1 MSWYYAENNE
11 RRGPIDV
18 PAFDALVHAGA
29 IRPETL
35 VWSEG
40 MAGWVPYSQSGHQPA
55 FAGMPPIPAGDP
67 GATSTTPAG
76 VEMGVCSESGRV
88 LPRSELVEIDG
99 RLVSAEYKN
108 VVLQRIREGVS
119 ATGSCDP
126 EALAQEILDR
136 GYHVSAT
143 NCFARGW
150 RLVMGNFWLTVG
162 SCFLTMI
169 VSQAAGMLPLIG
181 PLLVYGPLKAGM
193 QWLMIRLIRGEKAS
207 VSDAFEGFNR
217 GFGQL
222 LGVTAVV
229 VGVSLAAF
237 IPAGAVIIGV
247 LVSSGGSDPSVA
259 GVLAGT
265 VLGFAGLCIA
275 TYYWVSWTFAMPLI
289 ADRRIDFWPAM
300 KLSKRVVGLHWWQIF
315 GVFFLVW
322 FIMMAVIMA
331 VAIVFIIIIAASSAG
346 SGSSSPPVIPMIGMI
361 VVIVLFLLV
370 LMPLTYSSAMV
381 AYEDIFGKR
390 ERR

>member
-11 RRGPIDV
+11 RRGPIEV

-40 MAGWVPYSQSGHQPA
+40 MPGWVPYSQSGHQPA
-55 FAGMPPIPAGDP
+55 FAGMPPIPSGEPA
-67 GATSTTPAG
+67 ATSTTPAG

-119 ATGSCDP
+119 TVGSCDP
-126 EALAQEILDR
+126 EALAQEVLDR
-136 GYHVSAT
+136 GYQLSAT

-150 RLVMGNFWLTVG
+150 RLVKGNFWLTVG
-162 SCFLTMI
+162 SCFLTMM
-169 VSQAAGMLPLIG
+169 VSQAAAMLPLIG
-181 PLLVYGPLKAGM
+181 PVLIYGPLKGGM

-222 LGVTAVV
+222 LGVTAVLF
-229 VGVSLAAF
+229 GVSIAAF
-237 IPAGAVIIGV
+237 IPAAVV
-247 LVSSGGSDPSVA
+247 VGGFVAAGGGDPSVA
-259 GVLAGT
+259 GILAGT
-265 VLGFAGLCIA
+265 VLGFVGLCVAI
-275 TYYWVSWTFAMPLI
+275 YYWVSWTFAMPLI
-289 ADRRIDFWPAM
+289 VDKRIDFWPAM
-300 KLSKRVVGLHWWQIF
+300 KLSRRVVSLHWWQVF
-315 GVFFLVW
+315 GVLFFVW
-322 FIMMAVIMA
+322 FIMMAAIMA
-331 VAIVFIIIIAASSAG
+331 IGTVFAFILVGVMASGGARPEPPIVPIIS
-346 SGSSSPPVIPMIGMI
+346 M
-361 VVIVLFLLV
+361 VIVILLLV
-370 LMPLTYSSAMV
+370 LIIMPVFYSSAMV